1 MTEVYHVLFE
11 NAHNEYLQYLLTNGI
26 LGTLSYS
33 AFLASSFLYVTKRRI
48 NNIPIMAMLTGVF
61 CYAVQGIVNIS
72 QPIVT
77 PVMWTLLAMSMAGAW
92 QKEETEETN
101 IENDRQESS
110 ERTAEA

>member
-1 MTEVYHVLFE
+1 
-11 NAHNEYLQYLLTNGI
+11 
-26 LGTLSYS
+26 
-33 AFLASSFLYVTKRRI
+33 
-48 NNIPIMAMLTGVF
+48 MAMLTGVF